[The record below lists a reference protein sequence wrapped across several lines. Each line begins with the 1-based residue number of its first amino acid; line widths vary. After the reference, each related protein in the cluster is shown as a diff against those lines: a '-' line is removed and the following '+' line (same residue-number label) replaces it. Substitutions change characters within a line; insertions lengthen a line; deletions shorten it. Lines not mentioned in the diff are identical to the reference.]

1 MEFKKKKTLLPVL
14 ILCYLHTYHAF
25 IRKARV
31 KTYLIFDQLNLAYLL
46 LREQFNV
53 VAVNTLCLIVICNVT
68 NIQQKTDQISWVKKK
83 KTWLFE
89 TDTLRVYWWVLIKEF
104 YFSAVLKVK

>member
-1 MEFKKKKTLLPVL
+1 MEFKKTTLLPVL

-25 IRKARV
+25 IRKAHV

-53 VAVNTLCLIVICNVT
+53 VAVNKLYLIVICNVT

-83 KTWLFE
+83 KL
-89 TDTLRVYWWVLIKEF
+89 DCLRPILWEYIDEF
-104 YFSAVLKVK
+104 